1 MKYSI
6 FINGGFVGIPKEY
19 EGNMQ
24 LEVDVKKELIQ
35 AMKKEAPLSDEIRD
49 GFTYHIKLQD
59 EAEEYKAIFDDTN
72 LPEPVLKLIQK
83 ITDS

>member
-6 FINGGFVGIPKEY
+6 FINGGFVGIPQEY

-24 LEVDVKKELIQ
+24 LDADDKEELLRAIEKKV
-35 AMKKEAPLSDEIRD
+35 ALSDELRD
-49 GFTYHIKLQD
+49 GFTYHIKLED
-59 EAEEYKAIFDDTN
+59 EAQEYKAIFDEKN

-83 ITDS
+83 ITDG